1 MGLLPATGWAAEFEA
16 ELEAELDAELDAK
29 LEAELDAAV
38 ADVSPVVD
46 TICDPFNPFI
56 N

>member
-1 MGLLPATGWAAEFEA
+1 MGLLPATGWAAE
-16 ELEAELDAELDAK
+16 LDAELDAELEAE

-38 ADVSPVVD
+38 ADASPVVD